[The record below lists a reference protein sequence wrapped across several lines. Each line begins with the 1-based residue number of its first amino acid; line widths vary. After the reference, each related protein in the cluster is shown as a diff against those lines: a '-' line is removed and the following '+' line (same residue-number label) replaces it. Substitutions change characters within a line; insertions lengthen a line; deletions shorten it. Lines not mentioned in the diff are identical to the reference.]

1 MNTFFRPGSDQRGM
15 TLVELMISLVI
26 FGVVISTAVAFMAQ
40 QNTAFQTS
48 VKRMVAL
55 RNARYA
61 VVSVRQDLETLGTN
75 VPSVQPALVHGDE
88 DVIVFAADHTTNVAN
103 DPFAVFYDPDAPS
116 GQVAAPSG
124 AFSIPNA
131 SESFPDTL
139 YESVPGVRSP
149 AEVILYWFTPD
160 TASARS
166 DDFLLMRRVNTGTAE
181 IVARNLLRDG
191 STPFFQYERLRET
204 SGASLLEVVPDSLL
218 PIHHSVRE
226 HGSPADTGRSAL
238 ADSIRAVRVSMAA
251 TDGEP
256 GDRETIVVLSRL
268 IPLPNAG
275 LEVLSTCGSA
285 PILGTGLAAATAVLS
300 TGEVGAALSWSPAV
314 DETGGEADVVRY
326 VLWRREFGTASWG
339 EPYVAMPA
347 GAASYS
353 YEDAAVSPGTA
364 YEYALAAQDC
374 TPTLSG
380 LTSAG
385 PVIIP

>member
-1 MNTFFRPGSDQRGM
+1 MIRSLKSGSDQRGM

-75 VPSVQPALVHGDE
+75 VPASQPSLVHGDE

-103 DPFAVFYDPDAPS
+103 DPFAVFYDPDAPA
-116 GQVAAPSG
+116 GQVSAPTGS
-124 AFSIPNA
+124 FSIPNA
-131 SESFPDTL
+131 TESFPDTL

-149 AEVILYWFTPD
+149 AEVIVYWFTPD
-160 TASARS
+160 TATDRS
-166 DDFLLMRRVNTGTAE
+166 DDFLLMRRVNVGTSE
-181 IVARNLLRDG
+181 VVARNLLRDG
-191 STPFFQYERLRET
+191 SSPFFQFERLRDAT
-204 SGASLLEVVPDSLL
+204 GGALLDPVPDSLL

-238 ADSIRAVRVSMAA
+238 ADSIRAVRISIAA

-256 GDRETIVVLSRL
+256 GDQETIVVLSRL
-268 IPLPNAG
+268 IALPNAG

-285 PILGTGLAAATAVLS
+285 PILGTGLTASTAVLS
-300 TGEVGAALSWSPAV
+300 TGEVGAELSWTPAV

-326 VLWRREFGTASWG
+326 VIWRREVGAGSWG
-339 EPYVAMPA
+339 EPYVAVPA

-353 YEDAAVSPGTA
+353 YEDAAVSPGTS

-374 TPTLSG
+374 TPSLSG